1 MAYTTYKPQSV
12 NPAAQGIQQPQQ
24 PQQQYAAAPATGY
37 ALPVQ
42 QAQNT
47 APVMTP
53 AAPQYS
59 APAPAA
65 PQYAA
70 PAPAAPGTPPAYAAP
85 AAPQTPQYAEQQ
97 KGEYV
102 DFKNGNVFGK
112 DVVLD
117 VKMSLYAPN
126 REKPGEV
133 VNSDFSRAK
142 WSATNFAGGNS
153 VAVTANTD
161 ISVALEVFACA
172 LRNAHRK
179 TAAPTAPAGVLSVSA
194 DALNALQGAITNMA
208 AAFTSFSYENMAN
221 AYSGLSTAYNALNPT
236 PAAAGSDDYSFSEG
250 KIDGRKVGQDGFAPT
265 TFVRIERTGM
275 RGNEPARYPWKVS
288 LEVCECRLVR
298 DAKSGKQTFDGKSA
312 RNKKSVSVNSSDGD
326 MVAMLFRSML
336 YVMSFAN
343 GISTPVIA
351 EAVNALAAQR

>member
-12 NPAAQGIQQPQQ
+12 NPTAQGIQQPQQ
-24 PQQQYAAAPATGY
+24 QPQYAAPATGY

-47 APVMTP
+47 APVMPP

-65 PQYAA
+65 PQYSA

-85 AAPQTPQYAEQQ
+85 AAPQSPQYADQQ
-97 KGEYV
+97 KPDYV

-117 VKMSLYAPN
+117 VKMSLYAPA

-179 TAAPTAPAGVLSVSA
+179 AAAPTAPAGVMINA

-208 AAFTSFSYENMAN
+208 QAFTSFSYENMAN
-221 AYSGLSTAYNALNPT
+221 AYSGLSAAYNALNPT

-336 YVMSFAN
+336 YVLTFAN

>member
-1 MAYTTYKPQSV
+1 MAYTTYKPQPV

-24 PQQQYAAAPATGY
+24 QPQYAAPATGY
-37 ALPVQ
+37 APPVQ
-42 QAQNT
+42 QAQNA
-47 APVMTP
+47 APVLTT
-53 AAPQYS
+53 AAPQ
-59 APAPAA
+59 A
-65 PQYAA
+65 
-70 PAPAAPGTPPAYAAP
+70 
-85 AAPQTPQYAEQQ
+85 PQYAEQQ

-117 VKMSLYAPN
+117 VKMSLYAPA

-133 VNSDFSRAK
+133 VNSDYSRAK

-179 TAAPTAPAGVLSVSA
+179 TAPTAPAETAVVNANTPTAPAGVMTVNA

-208 AAFTSFSYENMAN
+208 QAFTSFSYENMAN
-221 AYSGLSTAYNALNPT
+221 AYSGVSAAYNALNPT
-236 PAAAGSDDYSFSEG
+236 PAAAASDDYFFSEG

-275 RGNEPARYPWKVS
+275 RKNEPARYPWKVT

-298 DAKSGKQTFDGKSA
+298 DTKSGKQTFDGKSA
-312 RNKKSVSVNSSDGD
+312 RNRKSVSVNSSDGD

-336 YVMSFAN
+336 YVLTFAN
-343 GISTPVIA
+343 GISMPVIA

>member
-65 PQYAA
+65 P
-70 PAPAAPGTPPAYAAP
+70 GTPPAYAAP
-85 AAPQTPQYAEQQ
+85 AAPQAPQYAEQQ

-179 TAAPTAPAGVLSVSA
+179 AAQTAPAGVMTVSA

-236 PAAAGSDDYSFSEG
+236 PAAAGTDDYAFSEG

-275 RGNEPARYPWKVS
+275 RGNEPARYPWKVTIES
-288 LEVCECRLVR
+288 CECRLVR

-336 YVMSFAN
+336 YVLTFAN